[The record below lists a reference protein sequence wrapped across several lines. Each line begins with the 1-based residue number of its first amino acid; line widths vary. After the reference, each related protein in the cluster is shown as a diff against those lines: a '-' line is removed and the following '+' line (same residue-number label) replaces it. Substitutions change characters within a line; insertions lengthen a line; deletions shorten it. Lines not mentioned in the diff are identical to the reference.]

1 VKLREKLEED
11 HYKYLDAKCDMTLF
25 DKKKNREFNAIA
37 MYDQLFS
44 RNIPNHKIITKY
56 IFQASRTKDIRFN

>member
-1 VKLREKLEED
+1 M
-11 HYKYLDAKCDMTLF
+11 DAKCDMTNF
-25 DKKKNREFNAIA
+25 DRKKNREFNAII

-56 IFQASRTKDIRFN
+56 IFQACRSRDARFNQVN